1 MEDSCQLGRNPGL
14 CLVLPRPLGCSE
26 GRLPPAI
33 VIPLLCLRGLL
44 PPGDEA
50 SDEILRFLSLPSSA
64 DCRAIWR
71 RASLPPPSQQSSDG
85 RRQGCG
91 LVGVMG
97 TSTETLLNTAGTAAS
112 SHIIDESYFF
122 PRYDEEPVAIKM
134 LTVIC
139 HSKNGGIKGSGCVM
153 TLNESQKHPGGTS
166 IPMYSI

>member
-1 MEDSCQLGRNPGL
+1 MMEDSCQLGRNPG
-14 CLVLPRPLGCSE
+14 CLVLPWPPGCSE

-44 PPGDEA
+44 PPGDKA

-97 TSTETLLNTAGTAAS
+97 ISTETLLNTAGPAAS

-134 LTVIC
+134 LTLIC
-139 HSKNGGIKGSGCVM
+139 HSKNGGIKGSG
-153 TLNESQKHPGGTS
+153 
-166 IPMYSI
+166 